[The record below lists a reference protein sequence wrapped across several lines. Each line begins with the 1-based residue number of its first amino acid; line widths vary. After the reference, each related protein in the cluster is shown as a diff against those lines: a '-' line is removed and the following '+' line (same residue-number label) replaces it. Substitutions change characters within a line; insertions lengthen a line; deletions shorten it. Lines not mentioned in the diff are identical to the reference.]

1 METKKEKPWLL
12 SFTQLFQK
20 KNRLFLLGLG
30 GILLIFLSDALLKP
44 EKAQRAEAG
53 VPIQAQAEAN
63 EYVQNLERRL
73 TDMIAS
79 VQGAGK
85 ATVMITLDTS
95 GETVYARNE
104 KSNTETQ
111 SGEAGVQ
118 NRKSSFES
126 DYPIIDT
133 GSSDAPIVEAR
144 LLPEIKGVAV
154 VCEGGDDITVISRVT
169 ELVSVVLGLS
179 TNRIC
184 VTKMI

>member
-1 METKKEKPWLL
+1 
-12 SFTQLFQK
+12 
-20 KNRLFLLGLG
+20 
-30 GILLIFLSDALLKP
+30 
-44 EKAQRAEAG
+44 
-53 VPIQAQAEAN
+53 
-63 EYVQNLERRL
+63 
-73 TDMIAS
+73 
-79 VQGAGK
+79 QGAGK

-133 GSSDAPIVEAR
+133 GSSDAPIVEAQ